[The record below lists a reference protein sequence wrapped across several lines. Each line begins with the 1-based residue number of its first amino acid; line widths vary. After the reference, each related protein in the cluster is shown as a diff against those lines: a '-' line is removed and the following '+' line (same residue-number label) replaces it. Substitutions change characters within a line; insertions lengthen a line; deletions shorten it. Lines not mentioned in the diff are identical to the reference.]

1 MAGIAGRTM
10 LIANWFSEARQI
22 SSATKPNEA
31 ACDTAAPVSPP
42 V

>member
-10 LIANWFSEARQI
+10 LIANWFTEVRQI
-22 SSATKPNEA
+22 SSATKPNVA
-31 ACDTAAPVSPP
+31 ACGTATLVSPP